1 MATGTSK
8 WREGNLI
15 NVIEEVQ
22 DRGLSV
28 KRTAGEY
35 GILYMIIWHKK

>member
-8 WREGNLI
+8 WREGDLI

-28 KRTAGEY
+28 KRT
-35 GILYMIIWHKK
+35 LVNMVFFT

>member
-8 WREGNLI
+8 WREGDLI

-35 GILYMIIWHKK
+35 GILYMII